1 MVYYNRYIRIV
12 GRLMLFLSLLY
23 PFQETGALF
32 TQTGSGSDNS
42 QISRNIF
49 LGGDGGREEQYIKGG
64 KKISFGSLPFFPR
77 TFIVL
82 LYCGKVYT
90 PVHIII
96 YIS

>member
-42 QISRNIF
+42 QISGKYFSWGRR
-49 LGGDGGREEQYIKGG
+49 GGREEQYIKGG
-64 KKISFGSLPFFPR
+64 KKKEYRLDLCLSFPE
-77 TFIVL
+77 L
-82 LYCGKVYT
+82 L
-90 PVHIII
+90 
-96 YIS
+96 

>member
-1 MVYYNRYIRIV
+1 
-12 GRLMLFLSLLY
+12 MLFLSLLY

-32 TQTGSGSDNS
+32 TQTGSGPDIS
-42 QISRNIF
+42 QISGKYFSWGRR
-49 LGGDGGREEQYIKGG
+49 GGREEQYIKGG
-64 KKISFGSLPFFPR
+64 KKKRISFGSLPFFPR

-82 LYCGKVYT
+82 LYCGKMYT